1 MYYIHTTE
9 LLSPYQELVKEVTF
23 DHSLSDKIEGN
34 ILWGFPQWLSSKE
47 SACNAGEQKI

>member
-1 MYYIHTTE
+1 ME
-9 LLSPYQELVKEVTF
+9 LLSPYQELVKDVTY